1 MKTSLEIINKLSE
14 KEAVKLESQLVEL
27 GSAQEVEAES
37 KRMTEKY
44 AQLAKAIG
52 DYNAKAKIV
61 QDLSRGIRASVK
73 SSFGIFDN
81 FEKKVKELGLELPN
95 DFKTKRKTIENLSKM
110 AEKLSLKPFEVSANP
125 GSY

>member
-27 GSAQEVEAES
+27 GSAQEVDAES
-37 KRMTEKY
+37 KRMTENY

-95 DFKTKRKTIENLSKM
+95 DFKIKRKSIENLGKM